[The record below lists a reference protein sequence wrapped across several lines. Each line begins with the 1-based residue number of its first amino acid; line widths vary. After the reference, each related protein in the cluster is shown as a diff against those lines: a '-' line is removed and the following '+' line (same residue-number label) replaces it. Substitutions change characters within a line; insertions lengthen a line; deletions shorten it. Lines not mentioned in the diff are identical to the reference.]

1 MYLDRTISHNGHES
15 IIEKN
20 NDIGRFDRKLDDPL
34 EKCDDYSDIFE
45 LVKKVVK
52 STTKMY
58 RVGLMLVLAD
68 LPIAVGAYHALGT
81 NTIVMNR
88 VLIRRFESKNPKYKK
103 EFTFLVLLHEY
114 LHTLGYTDE
123 AKVRALSYRI
133 VAEYFGED
141 HPLSEIAER
150 GPFSIL
156 PKSKYQINGSEGY
169 PELVKDFEK
178 LNQKY
183 IQ

>member
-1 MYLDRTISHNGHES
+1 MFLERTISHNGHES
-15 IIEKN
+15 LIEKN

-45 LVKKVVK
+45 LVKKAVK

-68 LPIAVGAYHALGT
+68 LPTAVGAYHAIGT

-88 VLIRRFESKNPKYKK
+88 VLIRRFKSKSPKYKK

-114 LHTLGYTDE
+114 LHTLGFTDE
-123 AKVRALSYRI
+123 AKVRALSYRV

-156 PKSKYQINGSEGY
+156 PKTKYQIYGSEGY